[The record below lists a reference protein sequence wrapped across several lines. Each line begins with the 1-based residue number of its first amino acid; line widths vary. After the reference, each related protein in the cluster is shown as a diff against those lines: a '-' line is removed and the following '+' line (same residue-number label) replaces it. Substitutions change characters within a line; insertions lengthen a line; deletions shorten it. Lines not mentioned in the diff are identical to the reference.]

1 MTGLGDHL
9 ETGLTTTCRC
19 WAIVRADGVT
29 FGFTD
34 HDLKIEFEGIEFKAQ
49 SGLTARAVM
58 AGSGLSVDN
67 SEAMGALSDA
77 AVTEADIEAGRF
89 DGAEVRLWQVNWA
102 APDQRALRFRG
113 HIGELRRKAGAF
125 HAELR
130 GLTEALNQPQ
140 GRVYQAPCGAV
151 LGDTRCGVDLADP
164 AFSVEADIDAID
176 AGRVFDFARLDEF
189 EPDWFTRGTLEVLS
203 GPAAGLR
210 QHIKQDDVAADS
222 ARRVGLWQ
230 PLGAMPRVGDRVRL
244 IAGCDKRADTCRL
257 KFSNFMNFQGFP
269 HIPGEDWLMRVPRRG
284 DSNSGGSLS
293 S

>member
-102 APDQRALRFRG
+102 DPDQRALRFRG

-230 PLGAMPRVGDRVRL
+230 PLGAMPRVGDRVLL